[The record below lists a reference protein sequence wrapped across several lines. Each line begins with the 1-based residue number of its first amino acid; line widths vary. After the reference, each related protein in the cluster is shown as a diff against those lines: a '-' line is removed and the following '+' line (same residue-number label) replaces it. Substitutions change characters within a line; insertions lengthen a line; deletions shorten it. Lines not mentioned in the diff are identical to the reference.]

1 MTVQRSFLTGTYSLI
16 LVGNPGVG
24 KSTILNALGGDFHTG
39 FSAVTGLTRKMS
51 SKYVPVDGRGIRLV
65 DIPGIFDIRTDDNAD
80 GNRASEGHL
89 EILRNTLNDG
99 NSYVIFFVIA
109 PNNGRIS
116 PSDFTVM
123 KALLD
128 NLDESPLVGLIL
140 TQVKH
145 EHYDAVQSSRYLE
158 KIREVLMEA
167 NADLKFFSKMN
178 PLILLDHS
186 SEFTRFE
193 EKIIKDYILNF
204 EPTPVFVR
212 RMLTTLLQRMFVVFW
227 HLIFG
232 V

>member
-24 KSTILNALGGDFHTG
+24 KSTILNVLGGDFHTG

-51 SKYVPVDGRGIRLV
+51 SKYVPVDGRRIRLV
-65 DIPGIFDIRTDDNAD
+65 DIPGIFDIRTDDNVD
-80 GNRASEGHL
+80 GNHASKGHL

-128 NLDESPLVGLIL
+128 NLDQSPLVGLIL
-140 TQVKH
+140 TQVKR
-145 EHYDAVQSSRYLE
+145 EHYDAVRSSKYLK

-167 NADLKFFSKMN
+167 NADLKFFSKMD

-186 SEFTRFE
+186 GEFTRSE
-193 EKIIKDYILNF
+193 ENIIKDYILNF
-204 EPTPVFVR
+204 EPTPVFVH
-212 RMLTTLLQRMFVVFW
+212 RMFTTLLQRIFAVFW